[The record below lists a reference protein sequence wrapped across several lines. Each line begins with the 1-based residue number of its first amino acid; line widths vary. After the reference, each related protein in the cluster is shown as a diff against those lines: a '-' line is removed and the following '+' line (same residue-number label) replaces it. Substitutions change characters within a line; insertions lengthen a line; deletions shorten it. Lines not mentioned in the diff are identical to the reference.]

1 MTQRTDAY
9 TPLRSLWLRSRSV
22 GLAQLLLLQSL
33 SWIGGFSL
41 FSSNSVL
48 AQTESSI
55 DVVVPTTTSKPAA
68 APVVKSVPNA
78 PQTTAAPVRGQRLRS
93 RISTSP
99 APVRGE
105 RLQQKLSPT
114 LRVRDRERR
123 KVATPSAPRLSVPT
137 RSVAKP
143 TTIPRSVQA
152 RPNRTQTATNSAAN
166 YNGAYIDPTE
176 YKIGATK
183 SYQPPSAVV
192 LSERSTGC
200 KAIARQGM
208 SGSICGTPA
217 RRRTQGAIARTRSI
231 NTARLPRSQAPTWVR
246 SGAVA
251 MGRISPIRVNPINV
265 SASNGR
271 TTRRIAVSG
280 QIASANVQP
289 RSVFYYNRTPQPA
302 GQFGNGNTG
311 LMFPLTIPA
320 PITSLFGWRI
330 HPITGTR
337 RFHSGTDFGASL
349 GTPVLAAVAGKVAI
363 ADWLGGYGL
372 AIVLEHEKSTQQT
385 LYGHLSEIFVQPGEW
400 VEQGT
405 VIGRVGSTGNST
417 GPHLH
422 FETRQLTDQG
432 WVATDPSVQLEDALA
447 QLVESLRTAQSNQK
461 PGNKS

>member
-1 MTQRTDAY
+1 MTQRPNAY

-33 SWIGGFSL
+33 SWIGVFSL
-41 FSSNSVL
+41 FSSNAVL

-55 DVVVPTTTSKPAA
+55 DVVVPTTTSKPPA

-78 PQTTAAPVRGQRLRS
+78 P
-93 RISTSP
+93 
-99 APVRGE
+99 VRGE
-105 RLQQKLSPT
+105 RLRQKLSPT
-114 LRVRDRERR
+114 LRVRDRSRR
-123 KVATPSAPRLSVPT
+123 QVATPVAPRLSVPKV
-137 RSVAKP
+137 RVAKP
-143 TTIPRSVQA
+143 TTNLPRSVPA
-152 RPNRTQTATNSAAN
+152 RPTRTKTATNSAAN

-176 YKIGATK
+176 YKIGATR
-183 SYQPPSAVV
+183 SYEPPSAVV

-208 SGSICGTPA
+208 SGSICATPA
-217 RRRTQGAIARTRSI
+217 RRRTQGAIAGTRRI
-231 NTARLPRSQAPTWVR
+231 NTARLPRSQAPGWVR
-246 SGAVA
+246 RGAVA
-251 MGRISPIRVNPINV
+251 VGRISPIRVSPITA

-271 TTRRIAVSG
+271 TTRRIAVPG
-280 QIASANVQP
+280 QIASANIQP
-289 RSVFYYNRTPQPA
+289 RSVFYYNRTPQPT
-302 GQFGNGNTG
+302 GQFGNGNTK

-337 RFHSGTDFGASL
+337 RFHAGTDLGASL
-349 GTPVLAAVAGKVAI
+349 GTPVLAADAGKVAI
-363 ADWLGGYGL
+363 ANWLGGYGL
-372 AIVLEHEKSTQQT
+372 AIVLEHEKFTQQT

-422 FETRQLTDQG
+422 FETRQLTDEG
-432 WVATDPSVQLEDALA
+432 WVATDPSVQLEDAVA
-447 QLVESLRTAQSNQK
+447 ELVEALRTAQSNYK
-461 PGNKS
+461 PGNRS

>member
-22 GLAQLLLLQSL
+22 GLVQLLLLQSL
-33 SWIGGFSL
+33 SWIGVFSL

-55 DVVVPTTTSKPAA
+55 DVVVPTTTSKP
-68 APVVKSVPNA
+68 PVVKSVPNA
-78 PQTTAAPVRGQRLRS
+78 PLRVERLR
-93 RISTSP
+93 
-99 APVRGE
+99 
-105 RLQQKLSPT
+105 QKLSPT
-114 LRVRDRERR
+114 LRVRDRSVRQ
-123 KVATPSAPRLSVPT
+123 VATPVAPRLSVPT
-137 RSVAKP
+137 RSVAQPP
-143 TTIPRSVQA
+143 TTSPKSVQA
-152 RPNRTQTATNSAAN
+152 RPTRTQTANNSAAS

-176 YKIGATK
+176 YKIGATR
-183 SYQPPSAVV
+183 SYEPPSAVV

-217 RRRTQGAIARTRSI
+217 RRRTQGAIAATRRI
-231 NTARLPRSQAPTWVR
+231 NTARLPRSQAPSWVTR
-246 SGAVA
+246 GAVA
-251 MGRISPIRVNPINV
+251 VGRISPIRVSPITA
-265 SASNGR
+265 SASRGR
-271 TTRRIAVSG
+271 TTYRTPTIPV

-289 RSVFYYNRTPQPA
+289 RSVFYYNRTPQPT

-337 RFHSGTDFGASL
+337 RFHAGTDLGAPQ
-349 GTPVLAAVAGKVAI
+349 GTPVLAAYTGKVVS
-363 ADWLGGYGL
+363 ADFLGGYGL
-372 AIVLEHEKSTQQT
+372 TVVLEHNQSTQQT
-385 LYGHLSEIFVQPGEW
+385 LYPHLSEIFVQPGEW

-422 FETRQLTDQG
+422 FEIRQLTPEG
-432 WVATDPSVQLEDALA
+432 WVATDPSVQLETAVA
-447 QLVESLRTAQSNQK
+447 QLVEALRTAQSNHK
-461 PGNKS
+461 PANKS

>member
-33 SWIGGFSL
+33 SWLGVFSL
-41 FSSNSVL
+41 LSSNAVL

-55 DVVVPTTTSKPAA
+55 DVVVPTTTSKP
-68 APVVKSVPNA
+68 PVVKSVPNP
-78 PQTTAAPVRGQRLRS
+78 PQTTAAPVRGERLRS

-105 RLQQKLSPT
+105 RLRQKLSPT
-114 LRVRDRERR
+114 LRVRDRSVRQ
-123 KVATPSAPRLSVPT
+123 VGTPVAPRLSVPT
-137 RSVAKP
+137 RSVTQPATTYPKP
-143 TTIPRSVQA
+143 VQA
-152 RPNRTQTATNSAAN
+152 RPTRTQTATNAAAN

-176 YKIGATK
+176 YKIGATR
-183 SYQPPSAVV
+183 SYEPPNAVV

-217 RRRTQGAIARTRSI
+217 RRTQGAIAATRRI
-231 NTARLPRSQAPTWVR
+231 NTARLARSQAPGWVTR
-246 SGAVA
+246 GAVA
-251 MGRISPIRVNPINV
+251 VGRISPITVSPITA

-271 TTRRIAVSG
+271 PTRRIAVPG
-280 QIASANVQP
+280 QIASANIQP
-289 RSVFYYNRTPQPA
+289 RSVFYYNRTPQPT
-302 GQFGNGNTG
+302 GQFGNGNTR

-337 RFHSGTDFGASL
+337 RFHSGTDLGASL
-349 GTPVLAAVAGKVAI
+349 GTPVLAAEAGKVAI

-372 AIVLEHEKSTQQT
+372 AIVLEHEKFTQQT
-385 LYGHLSEIFVQPGEW
+385 LYGHLSEIFVQPGDW

-422 FETRQLTDQG
+422 FETRQLTDEG
-432 WVATDPSVQLEDALA
+432 WVATDPSVQLEDAVA
-447 QLVESLRTAQSNQK
+447 ELVEALRTAQSNHK
-461 PGNKS
+461 PASKG